1 MAMLGQR
8 SELLQIVQRGMACQ
22 QAGKLDAAEA
32 LYKQALAIDA
42 NQFEAIHFHGVLQ
55 AQRGN
60 LIEAERL
67 VSQSLRLNAQRA
79 EAHLNHARILR
90 DLQRPEAT
98 IESCKTALRLNP
110 NLVAALVLLGNALCE
125 LACNDAALAAY
136 ERAIAMWPNYH
147 DAIYNRGLIRLAQG
161 EFEQGWA
168 DFDHRFAIS
177 EQTVRRPFLH
187 GRIWA
192 GEPLSEKSIVVHAEQ
207 GYGDTI
213 MMLRYL
219 PLLAQAGA
227 QVTFLVAP
235 ELLRL
240 LRTLSSSIELAARV
254 DARTFDYQC
263 AAMSLPGRLWSTAGF
278 ASRPP
283 YQVPH
288 LAPETE
294 LVARWR
300 ARIGDHGFKVGI
312 CWQGNPGKADRGRS
326 MPLAQLAPLAQIPGV
341 RLISLQTHH
350 GLDQLQQ
357 LPPGMSV
364 ELLGEDYATGPD
376 SFVDTAAAMHCV
388 DLVVTTD
395 TAPAHLAGALGRP
408 CWVLLMHV
416 PDWRW
421 MIGREDSPW
430 YPHTRLFRQSERGNW
445 ETPVR
450 KLAGELRRRVGAGAQ

>member
-1 MAMLGQR
+1 MYGQPSR
-8 SELLQIVQRGMACQ
+8 LIELVQRGMASQ
-22 QAGKLDAAEA
+22 QAGMLDAAAA
-32 LYKQALAIDA
+32 LYQQALAIDA
-42 NQFEAIHFHGVLQ
+42 NQFEAVHFLGVLE

-60 LIEAERL
+60 LLEAERL
-67 VSQSLRLNAQRA
+67 VSKSLTLNAQRA

-90 DLQRPEAT
+90 DLQRPDAT
-98 IESCKTALRLNP
+98 VKSCNKALRLNP
-110 NLVAALVLLGNALCE
+110 GLVAASVLLGNALCD
-125 LACNDAALAAY
+125 LARYDAALAAY
-136 ERAIAMWPNYH
+136 EGAIALHPDYH
-147 DAIYNRGLIRLAQG
+147 DAIYNRAVLQLALAQ
-161 EFEQGWA
+161 FEQGWA
-168 DFDHRFAIS
+168 GFEHRFAIS
-177 EQTVRRPFLH
+177 EQTVRRPLLQ
-187 GRIWA
+187 GRIWS
-192 GEPLSEKSIVVHAEQ
+192 GEPLSGKSIVVHGEQ

-227 QVTFLVAP
+227 QVTFFVAP

-240 LRTLSSSIELAARV
+240 LRTLSAPIELVDRV

-263 AAMSLPGRLWSTAGF
+263 AAMSLPGRLWRTAGF
-278 ASRPP
+278 ASQAP
-283 YQVPH
+283 YQVPY
-288 LAPETE
+288 LAPEAE

-300 ARIGDHGFKVGI
+300 ARIGNHGFKVGI
-312 CWQGNPGKADRGRS
+312 CWQGNPAGKADRGRS

-364 ELLGEDYATGPD
+364 ELLGEGYATGPD
-376 SFVDTAAAMHCV
+376 SFVDAAAAMHCV

-395 TAPAHLAGALGRP
+395 SAPAHLAGALGRP

-430 YPHTRLFRQSERGNW
+430 YPHTRLFRQSERGDW
-445 ETPVR
+445 EAPVR
-450 KLAGELRRRVGAGAQ
+450 KLTDELRQLAGAGSV

>member
-1 MAMLGQR
+1 MYGQPSR
-8 SELLQIVQRGMACQ
+8 LIELVQRGMASQ
-22 QAGKLDAAEA
+22 QAGMLDAAA
-32 LYKQALAIDA
+32 AFYQQALAIDP
-42 NQFEAIHFHGVLQ
+42 NQFEAVHFLGVLE

-60 LIEAERL
+60 LLEAERL
-67 VSQSLRLNAQRA
+67 VSKSLTLNAQRA

-90 DLQRPEAT
+90 DLQRPDAT
-98 IESCKTALRLNP
+98 IESCNRAMLLNP
-110 NLVAALVLLGNALCE
+110 GLVAASVLLGNALCD
-125 LACNDAALAAY
+125 LARYDAALAAY
-136 ERAIAMWPNYH
+136 ERAIALQPGHH
-147 DAIYNRGLIRLAQG
+147 DAIYNRALLQLAQAQ
-161 EFEQGWA
+161 FEQGWA
-168 DFDHRFAIS
+168 GFDHRFAIS
-177 EQTVRRPFLH
+177 EQAVRRPLLQ
-187 GRIWA
+187 GRVWA
-192 GEPLSEKSIVVHAEQ
+192 GEPLSEKSIVVHGEQ

-227 QVTFLVAP
+227 HVTFFVAP
-235 ELLRL
+235 ELVRL
-240 LRTLSSSIELAARV
+240 LGTLSPPIELVNRV

-263 AAMSLPGRLWSTAGF
+263 AAMSLPGRLWRTAGF
-278 ASRPP
+278 AAQEPNQMP
-283 YQVPH
+283 Y
-288 LAPETE
+288 LAPEAE

-300 ARIGDHGFKVGI
+300 ARIGEHGFKVGI
-312 CWQGNPGKADRGRS
+312 CWQGNPAGKADRGRS
-326 MPLAQLAPLAQIPGV
+326 IPLAQLAPLAQIPGV
-341 RLISLQTHH
+341 RLISLQTHY
-350 GLDQLQQ
+350 GLDQLQR

-364 ELLGEDYATGPD
+364 ELLGEDYTTSPD

-445 ETPVR
+445 ETPVL
-450 KLAGELRRRVGAGAQ
+450 KLTDELHLLAGASAQ

>member
-1 MAMLGQR
+1 MFGQP
-8 SELLQIVQRGMACQ
+8 SELIQIVQRGMACQ

-42 NQFEAIHFHGVLQ
+42 NQFEALHFHGVLQ

-67 VSQSLRLNAQRA
+67 VSQSLTLNAQRA

-110 NLVAALVLLGNALCE
+110 NLVAASVLLGNALCD
-125 LACNDAALAAY
+125 LARYDAALAAY
-136 ERAIAMWPNYH
+136 ERAIALQPNYH
-147 DAIYNRGLIRLAQG
+147 DALYNRGLLQLARGQ
-161 EFEQGWA
+161 FEQGWA
-168 DFDHRFAIS
+168 GFEHRFAIS
-177 EQTVRRPFLH
+177 EQAVHRPLLP
-187 GRIWA
+187 GRDWA
-192 GEPLSEKSIVVHAEQ
+192 GEPLSEKSIVVHGEQ
-207 GYGDTI
+207 GFGDTI

-227 QVTFLVAP
+227 HVTFVVAP

-240 LRTLSSSIELAARV
+240 LRTLSSPIELVADV
-254 DARTFDYQC
+254 NARTFDYQC
-263 AAMSLPGRLWSTAGF
+263 AAMSLPGRLWRTAGF
-278 ASRPP
+278 ASQTPH
-283 YQVPH
+283 QVPY
-288 LAPETE
+288 LAPEAE
-294 LVARWR
+294 LVGRWR
-300 ARIGDHGFKVGI
+300 AHIGDHGFKVGI
-312 CWQGNPGKADRGRS
+312 CWQGNPTGKADRGRS
-326 MPLAQLAPLAQIPGV
+326 LPLAQLAPLTQIPGV

-350 GLDQLQQ
+350 GLDQLQR
-357 LPPGMSV
+357 LPPGMPV
-364 ELLGEDYATGPD
+364 ERLGEDYATGSD

-395 TAPAHLAGALGRP
+395 TAPAHLAGALARP

-421 MIGREDSPW
+421 MIGRQDSPW

-445 ETPVR
+445 EMPVR
-450 KLAGELRRRVGAGAQ
+450 KLTDELRRLAGASV

>member
-1 MAMLGQR
+1 MYGQPSR
-8 SELLQIVQRGMACQ
+8 LIELVQRGMASQ
-22 QAGKLDAAEA
+22 QAGMLDAAAA
-32 LYKQALAIDA
+32 LYQQALAIDA
-42 NQFEAIHFHGVLQ
+42 NQFEAVHFLGVLE

-60 LIEAERL
+60 LLEAERL
-67 VSQSLRLNAQRA
+67 VSKSLTLNAQRA

-90 DLQRPEAT
+90 DLHRPEAT
-98 IESCKTALRLNP
+98 VESCNRALHLNP
-110 NLVAALVLLGNALCE
+110 GLVAASVLLGNALRD
-125 LACNDAALAAY
+125 LAHYDAALAAY
-136 ERAIAMWPNYH
+136 ERAIALHPDYH
-147 DAIYNRGLIRLAQG
+147 DAIYNRALLQLAMAQ
-161 EFEQGWA
+161 FEQGWA
-168 DFDHRFAIS
+168 GFEHRFAIS
-177 EQTVRRPFLH
+177 EQTVRRPLLH
-187 GRIWA
+187 GRVWA
-192 GEPLSEKSIVVHAEQ
+192 GEPLSDKSIVVHGEQ

-227 QVTFLVAP
+227 HVTFFVAP

-240 LRTLSSSIELAARV
+240 LRTLSSPIEFVDRV
-254 DARTFDYQC
+254 DARTFDYQS
-263 AAMSLPGRLWSTAGF
+263 AAMSLPGRLWTTAGF
-278 ASRPP
+278 AS
-283 YQVPH
+283 QVPY
-288 LAPETE
+288 LAPEAE

-312 CWQGNPGKADRGRS
+312 SWQGNPAGKADRGRS
-326 MPLAQLAPLAQIPGV
+326 MLLAQLAPLAQIPGV

-364 ELLGEDYATGPD
+364 ELLGGDYAAGPD
-376 SFVDTAAAMHCV
+376 SFVDAAAAMHCV

-395 TAPAHLAGALGRP
+395 SAPAHLAGALGRP

-450 KLAGELRRRVGAGAQ
+450 KVAEELRQRRRP

>member
-1 MAMLGQR
+1 MFGQP
-8 SELLQIVQRGMACQ
+8 SELIQIVQRGMACQ

-32 LYKQALAIDA
+32 LYKQALTIDA
-42 NQFEAIHFHGVLQ
+42 NQFEALHFHGILQ

-67 VSQSLRLNAQRA
+67 VSHSLTLNTQRA

-90 DLQRPEAT
+90 DLQRPEST
-98 IESCKTALRLNP
+98 IESCNTALRLNP
-110 NLVAALVLLGNALCE
+110 NLVAASVLLGNALCD
-125 LACNDAALAAY
+125 LAHYDAALAAY
-136 ERAIAMWPNYH
+136 ERAIALKPDYH
-147 DAIYNRGLIRLAQG
+147 DALYNRGLLRLARAQ
-161 EFEQGWA
+161 FEQGWA
-168 DFDHRFAIS
+168 GFDHRFAIS
-177 EQTVRRPFLH
+177 EQTVHRPVLH
-187 GRIWA
+187 GRVWA
-192 GEPLSEKSIVVHAEQ
+192 GEPLSGKSIVVHAEQ
-207 GYGDTI
+207 GFGDTI

-227 QVTFLVAP
+227 HATFLAP
-235 ELLRL
+235 AGLLRL
-240 LRTLSSSIELAARV
+240 LRTLSCPIELAAGV
-254 DARTFDYQC
+254 DTRTFDYQC

-278 ASRPP
+278 AS
-283 YQVPH
+283 QVPY
-288 LAPETE
+288 LTPEAE

-300 ARIGDHGFKVGI
+300 ARIGEHGFKIGI
-312 CWQGNPGKADRGRS
+312 CWQGNPAGKADRGRS

-341 RLISLQTHH
+341 RLISLQTHF

-364 ELLGEDYATGPD
+364 EQLGEDYATGPD
-376 SFVDTAAAMHCV
+376 SFVDAAVAMHCV

-395 TAPAHLAGALGRP
+395 TAPAHLAGALARP

-421 MIGREDSPW
+421 MIEREDSPW

-445 ETPVR
+445 EAPVR
-450 KLAGELRRRVGAGAQ
+450 KLTEELRRLAGASV

>member
-1 MAMLGQR
+1 MLGQP
-8 SELLQIVQRGMACQ
+8 SELIQIVQRGMACQ
-22 QAGKLDAAEA
+22 QAGKLDRAEA
-32 LYKQALAIDA
+32 LYKQALAVNA
-42 NQFEAIHFHGVLQ
+42 NQFEALHFLGVLQ

-67 VSQSLRLNAQRA
+67 VSRSLTLNAQRA

-90 DLQRPEAT
+90 DLQHPEAT

-110 NLVAALVLLGNALCE
+110 NLVAASVLLGNALCD
-125 LACNDAALAAY
+125 LARNDAALAAY
-136 ERAIAMWPNYH
+136 ERAIALQPNYH
-147 DAIYNRGLIRLAQG
+147 DALYDRGLLQLARAQ
-161 EFEQGWA
+161 FEQGWA
-168 DFDHRFAIS
+168 GFDHRFAIS
-177 EQTVRRPFLH
+177 EQTVCRPFLH
-187 GRIWA
+187 GRVWT
-192 GEPLSEKSIVVHAEQ
+192 GEPLSEKSIVVHGEQ

-227 QVTFLVAP
+227 YVTFFVAP

-240 LRTLSSSIELAARV
+240 LRTLSSTIELAAGV
-254 DARTFDYQC
+254 DARIFDYQS
-263 AAMSLPGRLWSTAGF
+263 AAMSLPGRLWRTAGF
-278 ASRPP
+278 AS
-283 YQVPH
+283 QVPY
-288 LAPETE
+288 LAPEVE

-312 CWQGNPGKADRGRS
+312 CWQGNPAGKADRGRS

-357 LPPGMSV
+357 VPRGMSV
-364 ELLGEDYATGPD
+364 ELLGEDYATGSD

-395 TAPAHLAGALGRP
+395 TAPAHLAGALARP

-445 ETPVR
+445 ETPVC
-450 KLAGELRRRVGAGAQ
+450 KLADELRRLAGASAQ